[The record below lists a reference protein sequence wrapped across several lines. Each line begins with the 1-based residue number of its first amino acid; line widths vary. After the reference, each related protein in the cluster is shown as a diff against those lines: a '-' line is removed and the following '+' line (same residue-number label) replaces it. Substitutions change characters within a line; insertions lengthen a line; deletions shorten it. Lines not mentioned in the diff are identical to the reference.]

1 MQCYNFLSL
10 SYLVLFSKAKYN
22 EMSEICVCNEENV
35 ICYEQ
40 VVIHLTDGL
49 DAPYAEMKR
58 KTDELQHSGEKSH
71 TR

>member
-1 MQCYNFLSL
+1 MCN
-10 SYLVLFSKAKYN
+10 V
-22 EMSEICVCNEENV
+22 VCNKDNG

-58 KTDELQHSGEKSH
+58 KTDELQQSGEKSH